1 MASVQPKTLAP
12 LLILRILED
21 YSDAHHPLTRENIED
36 LLNKEYGVVMERK
49 AFFRHIENVRAI
61 YRTGPVTI
69 RWKNIKPDPDERK
82 HCKAYY
88 LQNDKLSEIDLRVIL
103 DALSGS
109 SYLSQPETNELADR
123 LISLCPKPLQKWA
136 VSYQRIGY
144 GGKTDNDAILMNL
157 ETIDKA
163 ITEHKQ
169 IHLNF
174 IHIKSNG
181 KRVVRKDS
189 GKVCSPIRYFVKGHN
204 YYLVGVHAEEGTLKL
219 VSYRLSDIACV
230 EIMDVPALDYQTIPE
245 FKHGVNWDKMLQ
257 EHPTLNR
264 LQEKPVLC
272 SFLCLRWQIDDI
284 KRHFGSLFRI
294 RKLSDSEYEKACK
307 IISGKVEKRE
317 LVEVSVIADP
327 QSAAEF
333 ACSHTVGMWLIAPHE
348 ARKAL
353 CFLLRSRLG
362 QWERLEQ
369 HYIDE
374 DDQNQMKVDIHTSTR
389 NLRNTD

>member
-1 MASVQPKTLAP
+1 MASLQPKTLAP
-12 LLILRILED
+12 LLMLRILEE
-21 YSDAHHPLTRENIED
+21 YSDEYHPLTRENIED
-36 LLNKEYGVVMERK
+36 LLYKEYGITMERK

-61 YRTGPVTI
+61 YKTGPVTI
-69 RWKNIKPDPDERK
+69 RWKNIKPDPNERK

-103 DALSGS
+103 DSLSGS

-144 GGKTDNDAILMNL
+144 DGKTDNDAILMNL

-163 ITEHKQ
+163 ITDHRK
-169 IHLNF
+169 IHLDF
-174 IHIKSNG
+174 IHIKSDG

-189 GKVCSPIRYFVKGHN
+189 GKVCTPIKYFVKGHN
-204 YYLVGVHAEEGTLKL
+204 YYLVGVHSEEGNLKL

-230 EIMDVPALDYQTIPE
+230 EITDEPALDYRTIPE
-245 FKHGVNWDKMLQ
+245 FKHGVNWDKLLQ

-264 LQEKPVLC
+264 LQEKPMLC
-272 SFLCLRWQIDDI
+272 SFLCLRWQIDDM

-294 RKLSDSEYEKACK
+294 RKLSDREYEKACK

-327 QSAAEF
+327 QAAAEF
-333 ACSHTVGMWLIAPHE
+333 ACSHTVGMWLISPRE

-353 CFLLRSRLG
+353 CFHLRSRLG

-369 HYIDE
+369 NYIDE
-374 DDQNQMKVDIHTSTR
+374 ADQNQLEVTIHTSFR
-389 NLRNTD
+389 DKNK

>member
-21 YSDAHHPLTRENIED
+21 HSDEHHPLTRENIED
-36 LLNKEYGVVMERK
+36 LLYKEYGITMERK

-61 YRTGPVTI
+61 YKTGPVTI

-88 LQNDKLSEIDLRVIL
+88 LQNDQLSEIDLHVIL

-109 SYLSQPETNELADR
+109 SYLSESETNELADR
-123 LISLCPKPLQKWA
+123 LIRLCPKPLQKWA

-144 GGKTDNDAILMNL
+144 EGKTDNDALLMNL
-157 ETIDKA
+157 EMIDKA

-169 IHLNF
+169 VHLDF
-174 IHIKSNG
+174 IHIKSDG
-181 KRVVRKDS
+181 RRVAGRNA
-189 GKVCSPIRYFVKGHN
+189 GQICTPIKYFVKGHN
-204 YYLVGVHAEEGTLKL
+204 YYLVAVCSEEGNNKL

-230 EIMDVPALDYQTIPE
+230 EITDAPALDYRTIPE
-245 FKHGVNWDKMLQ
+245 WKHGVEWDKLLQ

-264 LQEKPVLC
+264 LQEKPMLC
-272 SFLCLRWQIDDI
+272 SFLCLRWQIDDM
-284 KRHFGSLFRI
+284 KRHFGSLYRI

-317 LVEVSVIADP
+317 LVEVSVISDP
-327 QSAAEF
+327 QAAAEF
-333 ACSHTVGMWLIAPHE
+333 AFAHTVGMWLISPRE

-353 CFLLRSRLG
+353 CFHLRSRLG

-374 DDQNQMKVDIHTSTR
+374 DDKNQLEVTVHTSVR
-389 NLRNTD
+389 DKEV